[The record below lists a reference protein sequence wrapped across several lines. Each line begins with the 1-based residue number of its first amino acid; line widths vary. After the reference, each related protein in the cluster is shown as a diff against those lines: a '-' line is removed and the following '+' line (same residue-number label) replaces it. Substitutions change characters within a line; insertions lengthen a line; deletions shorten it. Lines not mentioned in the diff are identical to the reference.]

1 MLRPLE
7 EIGSSHRIKPQ
18 ETLKQSKLTSY
29 IYNNKKFFLL
39 VYYKGLVYVF
49 CV

>member
-29 IYNNKKFFLL
+29 IYIIRNFS
-39 VYYKGLVYVF
+39 Y
-49 CV
+49 